1 MEKNFYARIN
11 AIIKGFERGVRKAQ
25 RLAKTSVPNEIET
38 EIKANT
44 TKFQRALT
52 RAKAMAQKW
61 REHTV
66 NLGMVTKEYTANLE
80 KAKAQVERF
89 RQHKVDL
96 KLSNEE
102 LMIKYKTTKET
113 VEAWRKHV
121 VKLDLD
127 ASPAEMALNGFKE
140 DLIELGKH
148 HFDIDSGRWKLGNKF
163 TKQFNHIEGQ
173 ARTSFGK
180 INKLMRKTW
189 HDGGRAL
196 GDFSDKMDHLAGRIR
211 SFGTVFGQQIK
222 GVIVASFQALIPII
236 AGLVPVIMAVGNA
249 LKVVTGGAI
258 ALAGAV
264 GIAAGGF
271 VGFGAMAIS
280 AIKMLNDGTLQVT
293 KETQAYQRA
302 LDGVKDTWS
311 DIIKQNQA
319 QIFNAMANG
328 LNAIKVSLKGLTPFL
343 SGVSN
348 VMEKASQDMLKWAKS
363 SKVAK
368 KFFNEMGTTGV
379 SIFADL
385 VKASGQFGSGLISMF
400 TQLMPLFK
408 WSSQWLQRLGEDF
421 NKWVNSAKGQN
432 AIKQFMEYT
441 KTNLP
446 IIGNI
451 FKNTFAGI
459 NNLLKAFGQN
469 STNIF
474 KWLEQMTAKFRE
486 WSETVGK
493 SEGFKKFVQ
502 YVEENGPVIMKL
514 IGDIVRI
521 LVAFGTAMAPIASAL
536 LKLIGA
542 VASFTA
548 SLLESH
554 PNVAR
559 FFGILTILAGAFW
572 ALLAPIMFISSV
584 LTNVFGVTL
593 LQALGHIV
601 KFMKTSSLL
610 KGILN
615 IVKGAFSL
623 LLSPIGN
630 LTRLLP
636 ILSTAFSALT
646 GPIGIIIGV
655 IVALIGIIVWLWKTN
670 EGFRNMII
678 GAWNG
683 IKEAIGN
690 AIQGII
696 DWFMQLWQ
704 NIQQT
709 LQPIIPLLQ
718 LVGNFIMQVLGGIVY
733 AAIMGVIFA
742 FQSLW
747 NAVSII
753 FTAIGGII
761 SVVVQIIVGLF
772 TILIQLLTGDFSGAW
787 ITLQT
792 TISNVM
798 NTIWS
803 TLVSIWN
810 TISQFIFN
818 TLNRILGTNITSWAQ
833 VWETIKSAMTGVMST
848 VSSGFSN
855 VVSTVISKMGQAL
868 ASIISNAAQWVASII
883 SAMTQFVQGI
893 VSGFVNVVSNVK
905 SGMENALSTI
915 RNFFSS
921 FSNVGGYLMEGLAQ
935 GIANGA
941 SSVINA
947 AKGVAEAAIGAAKRA
962 LGVHSPSRVFRSI
975 GQYVSQ
981 GLGIGIANHAYKAV
995 DAVKSIS
1002 NQMMN
1007 AFDADL
1013 EPSFDVGGLGASIAG
1028 QVDGF
1033 ITDDVRHSIQENSR
1047 PIVNI
1052 EVRNEGDLEYI
1063 RSVIKD
1069 MDAKDYYT

>member
-11 AIIKGFERGVRKAQ
+11 AIIKDFERGVRKAQ

-61 REHTV
+61 REH
-66 NLGMVTKEYTANLE
+66 K
-80 KAKAQVERF
+80 VEI
-89 RQHKVDL
+89 D
-96 KLSNEE
+96 
-102 LMIKYKTTKET
+102 
-113 VEAWRKHV
+113 A
-121 VKLDLD
+121 D
-127 ASPAEMALNGFKE
+127 ASPVKRAILTTKAL
-140 DLIELGKH
+140 LRTIRKH
-148 HFDIDSGRWKLGNKF
+148 TIKIDADVNKF
-163 TKQFNHIEGQ
+163 DVLKAKMI
-173 ARTSFGK
+173 R
-180 INKLMRKTW
+180 TW

-236 AGLVPVIMAVGNA
+236 AGLVPFIMAVGNA

-302 LDGVKDTWS
+302 LDGVKDIWS

-319 QIFNAMANG
+319 QIFNTMANG

-502 YVEENGPVIMKL
+502 YVQENGPVIMKL

-584 LTNVFGVTL
+584 LTNVFGKSLFEVSK
-593 LQALGHIV
+593 HV
-601 KFMKTSSLL
+601 FKFMKNSSLL
-610 KGILN
+610 R
-615 IVKGAFSL
+615 GAFDL
-623 LLSPIGN
+623 LKSPLSK
-630 LTRLLP
+630 LTKLFPVLGSSIAGISVP
-636 ILSTAFSALT
+636 VL
-646 GPIGIIIGV
+646 IIIGV

-772 TILIQLLTGDFSGAW
+772 TFLIQLLTGDFSGAW

-803 TLVSIWN
+803 TLTSIWDQ
-810 TISQFIFN
+810 ISTFIFN
-818 TLNRILGTNITSWAQ
+818 TLNNILGTNITSWGQ
-833 VWETIKSAMTGVMST
+833 IWSAITGFVTKIWSS
-848 VSSGFSN
+848 VSSWFSRTVEAVRQKMSEAWN
-855 VVSTVISKMGQAL
+855 AVVSKGQ
-868 ASIISNAAQWVASII
+868 QWVDSIKQTM
-883 SAMTQFVQGI
+883 SNFLSSVKQKFWDV
-893 VSGFVNVVSNVK
+893 VNACRQ
-905 SGMENALSTI
+905 GMEDAVNAI
-915 RNFFSS
+915 RNFFGK
-921 FSNVGGYLMEGLAQ
+921 FGEVGRYLMEGLAN
-935 GIANGA
+935 GIKDGIDW
-941 SSVINA
+941 VVNA
-947 AKGVAEAAIGAAKRA
+947 AKGVAERAVSAAKSA
-962 LGVHSPSRVFRSI
+962 LGIHSPSKVFKGI
-975 GQYVSQ
+975 GQFVSQ
-981 GLGIGIANHAYKAV
+981 GLGIGIANQAYKAV
-995 DAVKSIS
+995 DAVKSMS
-1002 NQMMN
+1002 NQMVN

>member
-61 REHTV
+61 REH
-66 NLGMVTKEYTANLE
+66 K
-80 KAKAQVERF
+80 VEI
-89 RQHKVDL
+89 D
-96 KLSNEE
+96 
-102 LMIKYKTTKET
+102 
-113 VEAWRKHV
+113 A
-121 VKLDLD
+121 D
-127 ASPAEMALNGFKE
+127 ASPVKRAILTTKAL
-140 DLIELGKH
+140 LRTIRKH
-148 HFDIDSGRWKLGNKF
+148 TIKIDADVNKF
-163 TKQFNHIEGQ
+163 DVLKAKMI
-173 ARTSFGK
+173 R
-180 INKLMRKTW
+180 TW

-311 DIIKQNQA
+311 DIIKQNQT
-319 QIFNAMANG
+319 QIFNTMANG

-502 YVEENGPVIMKL
+502 YVQENGPVIMKL

-548 SLLESH
+548 SLLENH

-772 TILIQLLTGDFSGAW
+772 TFLIQLLTGDFSGAW

-803 TLVSIWN
+803 TLTSIWDQ
-810 TISQFIFN
+810 ISTFIFN
-818 TLNRILGTNITSWAQ
+818 TLNNILGTNITSWGQ
-833 VWETIKSAMTGVMST
+833 IWSAITGFVTKIWNS
-848 VSSGFSN
+848 VSSWFSRTVEAVRQKMSEAWN
-855 VVSTVISKMGQAL
+855 AVVSKGQ
-868 ASIISNAAQWVASII
+868 QWVDSIKQTM
-883 SAMTQFVQGI
+883 SNFLSSVKQKFWDV
-893 VSGFVNVVSNVK
+893 VNACRQ
-905 SGMENALSTI
+905 GMEDAVNAI
-915 RNFFSS
+915 RNFFGK
-921 FSNVGGYLMEGLAQ
+921 FGEVGRYLMEGLAN
-935 GIANGA
+935 GIKDGIDW
-941 SSVINA
+941 VVNA
-947 AKGVAEAAIGAAKRA
+947 AKGVAERAVSAAKSA
-962 LGVHSPSRVFRSI
+962 LGIASPSKVFKGI
-975 GQYVSQ
+975 GQFVSQ

-995 DAVKSIS
+995 DAVKSMS
-1002 NQMMN
+1002 NQMVN

>member
-61 REHTV
+61 REH
-66 NLGMVTKEYTANLE
+66 K
-80 KAKAQVERF
+80 VEI
-89 RQHKVDL
+89 D
-96 KLSNEE
+96 
-102 LMIKYKTTKET
+102 
-113 VEAWRKHV
+113 A
-121 VKLDLD
+121 D
-127 ASPAEMALNGFKE
+127 ASPVKRAILTTKAL
-140 DLIELGKH
+140 LRTIRKH
-148 HFDIDSGRWKLGNKF
+148 TIKIDADVNKF
-163 TKQFNHIEGQ
+163 DVLKAKMI
-173 ARTSFGK
+173 R
-180 INKLMRKTW
+180 TW

-311 DIIKQNQA
+311 DIIKQNQT
-319 QIFNAMANG
+319 QIFNTMANG

-502 YVEENGPVIMKL
+502 YVQENGPVIMKL

-548 SLLESH
+548 SLLENH

-636 ILSTAFSALT
+636 ILGTVFSALT

-803 TLVSIWN
+803 TLTSIWN
-810 TISQFIFN
+810 QISTFIFN
-818 TLNRILGTNITSWAQ
+818 TLNNILGTNITSWGQ
-833 VWETIKSAMTGVMST
+833 IWSAITGFVTKIWNS
-848 VSSGFSN
+848 VSSWFSRTVEAVRQKMSEAWNAVVSKGQQWVDSIKQTMSNFLSSVKQKFWDVVNACRSGMDNAVNAIRSFFSN
-855 VVSTVISKMGQAL
+855 FSEVGSYLMQGLAAGIKNGIDWVIS
-868 ASIISNAAQWVASII
+868 
-883 SAMTQFVQGI
+883 
-893 VSGFVNVVSNVK
+893 
-905 SGMENALSTI
+905 
-915 RNFFSS
+915 
-921 FSNVGGYLMEGLAQ
+921 
-935 GIANGA
+935 
-941 SSVINA
+941 A
-947 AKGVAEAAIGAAKRA
+947 AKGVAESAVSAAKSV
-962 LGVHSPSRVFRSI
+962 LGIASPSKVFKGI
-975 GQYVSQ
+975 GQFVSQ
-981 GLGIGIANHAYKAV
+981 GLGIGIANQAYKAV
-995 DAVKSIS
+995 DAVKNVSS
-1002 NQMMN
+1002 QMMN

-1033 ITDDVRHSIQENSR
+1033 ITDDVRHSIQEANK
-1047 PIVNI
+1047 PIVN
-1052 EVRNEGDLEYI
+1052 VTVKNEGDIEYI
-1063 RSVIKD
+1063 KSTIED
-1069 MDAKDYYT
+1069 MTSWENY

>member
-1 MEKNFYARIN
+1 MEKNFFARIN
-11 AIIKGFERGVRKAQ
+11 AIIKDFERGVRKAQ

-61 REHTV
+61 R
-66 NLGMVTKEYTANLE
+66 K
-80 KAKAQVERF
+80 
-89 RQHKVDL
+89 HKVEID
-96 KLSNEE
+96 
-102 LMIKYKTTKET
+102 
-113 VEAWRKHV
+113 A
-121 VKLDLD
+121 D
-127 ASPAEMALNGFKE
+127 ASPVKRAILTTKAL
-140 DLIELGKH
+140 LRTIRKH
-148 HFDIDSGRWKLGNKF
+148 TIKIDADVNKF
-163 TKQFNHIEGQ
+163 DVLK
-173 ARTSFGK
+173 AK
-180 INKLMRKTW
+180 IIRTW

-302 LDGVKDTWS
+302 LDGVKDTWA

-502 YVEENGPVIMKL
+502 YVQENGPVIMKL

-584 LTNVFGVTL
+584 LTNMFGKSLFEVSKHVF
-593 LQALGHIV
+593 
-601 KFMKTSSLL
+601 KFMKNSSLL
-610 KGILN
+610 R
-615 IVKGAFSL
+615 GAFDL
-623 LLSPIGN
+623 LKSPLSK
-630 LTRLLP
+630 LTKLFPVLGSSIAGISVP
-636 ILSTAFSALT
+636 VL
-646 GPIGIIIGV
+646 IIIGV

-678 GAWNG
+678 NAWNG
-683 IKEAIGN
+683 IKEAIGS

-772 TILIQLLTGDFSGAW
+772 TFLIQLLTGDFSGAW

-803 TLVSIWN
+803 TLTSIWDQ
-810 TISQFIFN
+810 ISTFIFN
-818 TLNRILGTNITSWAQ
+818 TLNNILGTNITSWGQ
-833 VWETIKSAMTGVMST
+833 IWSAITGFVTKIWNS
-848 VSSGFSN
+848 VSSWFSRTVEAVRQKMSEAWN
-855 VVSTVISKMGQAL
+855 AVVSKGQ
-868 ASIISNAAQWVASII
+868 QWVDSIKQTM
-883 SAMTQFVQGI
+883 SNFLSSVKQKFWDV
-893 VSGFVNVVSNVK
+893 VNACRQ
-905 SGMENALSTI
+905 GMEDAVNAI
-915 RNFFSS
+915 RNFFGK
-921 FSNVGGYLMEGLAQ
+921 FGEVGRYLMEGLAN
-935 GIANGA
+935 GIKDGIDW
-941 SSVINA
+941 VVNA
-947 AKGVAEAAIGAAKRA
+947 AKGVAERAVSAAKSA
-962 LGVHSPSRVFRSI
+962 LGIHSPSKVFKGI
-975 GQYVSQ
+975 GQFVSQ
-981 GLGIGIANHAYKAV
+981 GLGIGIANQAYKAV
-995 DAVKSIS
+995 DAVKNMS

>member
-61 REHTV
+61 REH
-66 NLGMVTKEYTANLE
+66 K
-80 KAKAQVERF
+80 VEI
-89 RQHKVDL
+89 D
-96 KLSNEE
+96 
-102 LMIKYKTTKET
+102 
-113 VEAWRKHV
+113 A
-121 VKLDLD
+121 D
-127 ASPAEMALNGFKE
+127 ASPVKRAILTTKAL
-140 DLIELGKH
+140 LRTIRKH
-148 HFDIDSGRWKLGNKF
+148 TIKIDADVNKF
-163 TKQFNHIEGQ
+163 DVLK
-173 ARTSFGK
+173 AK
-180 INKLMRKTW
+180 IIRTW

-222 GVIVASFQALIPII
+222 GVIVASFQALIPVI

-319 QIFNAMANG
+319 QIFNTMANG

-474 KWLEQMTAKFRE
+474 KWLEQMTEKFRE

-502 YVEENGPVIMKL
+502 YVQENGPVIMKL

-548 SLLESH
+548 SLLENH

-584 LTNVFGVTL
+584 LTNVFGKSLFEVSK
-593 LQALGHIV
+593 HV
-601 KFMKTSSLL
+601 FKFMKNSSLL
-610 KGILN
+610 R
-615 IVKGAFSL
+615 GAFDL
-623 LLSPIGN
+623 LKSPLSK
-630 LTRLLP
+630 LTKLFPVLGSSIAGISVP
-636 ILSTAFSALT
+636 VL
-646 GPIGIIIGV
+646 IIIGV

-803 TLVSIWN
+803 TLTSIWDQ
-810 TISQFIFN
+810 ISTFIFN
-818 TLNRILGTNITSWAQ
+818 TLNNILGTNITSWGQ
-833 VWETIKSAMTGVMST
+833 IWSAITGFVTKIWNS
-848 VSSGFSN
+848 VSSWFSRTVEAVRQKMSEAWN
-855 VVSTVISKMGQAL
+855 AVVSKGQ
-868 ASIISNAAQWVASII
+868 QWVDSIKQTM
-883 SAMTQFVQGI
+883 SNFLSSVKQKFWDV
-893 VSGFVNVVSNVK
+893 VNACRQ
-905 SGMENALSTI
+905 GMEDAVNAI
-915 RNFFSS
+915 RNFFGK
-921 FSNVGGYLMEGLAQ
+921 FGEVGRYLMEGLAN
-935 GIANGA
+935 GIKDGIDW
-941 SSVINA
+941 VVNA
-947 AKGVAEAAIGAAKRA
+947 AKGVAERAVSAAKSA
-962 LGVHSPSRVFRSI
+962 LGIHSPSKVFKGI
-975 GQYVSQ
+975 GQFVSQ

-995 DAVKSIS
+995 DAVKSMS
-1002 NQMMN
+1002 SQMVN

-1013 EPSFDVGGLGASIAG
+1013 EPSFDVDGLGSSIAG

>member
-61 REHTV
+61 REH
-66 NLGMVTKEYTANLE
+66 K
-80 KAKAQVERF
+80 VEI
-89 RQHKVDL
+89 D
-96 KLSNEE
+96 
-102 LMIKYKTTKET
+102 
-113 VEAWRKHV
+113 A
-121 VKLDLD
+121 D
-127 ASPAEMALNGFKE
+127 ASPVKRAILTTKT
-140 DLIELGKH
+140 LLRTIRKH
-148 HFDIDSGRWKLGNKF
+148 TIKIDADVNKFDILKAKMIR
-163 TKQFNHIEGQ
+163 
-173 ARTSFGK
+173 
-180 INKLMRKTW
+180 TW

-302 LDGVKDTWS
+302 LDGVKDTWA

-502 YVEENGPVIMKL
+502 YVQENGPVIMKL

-584 LTNVFGVTL
+584 LTNMFGKSLFEVSKHVF
-593 LQALGHIV
+593 
-601 KFMKTSSLL
+601 KFMKNSSLL
-610 KGILN
+610 R
-615 IVKGAFSL
+615 GAFDL
-623 LLSPIGN
+623 LKSPLSK
-630 LTRLLP
+630 LTKLFPVLGSSIAGISVP
-636 ILSTAFSALT
+636 VL
-646 GPIGIIIGV
+646 IIIGV

-772 TILIQLLTGDFSGAW
+772 TFLIQLLTGDFSGAW

-803 TLVSIWN
+803 TLTSIWDQ
-810 TISQFIFN
+810 ISTFIFN
-818 TLNRILGTNITSWAQ
+818 TLNNILGTNITSWGQ
-833 VWETIKSAMTGVMST
+833 IWSAITGFVTKIWNS
-848 VSSGFSN
+848 VSSWFSRTVEAVRQKMSEAWN
-855 VVSTVISKMGQAL
+855 AVVSKGQ
-868 ASIISNAAQWVASII
+868 QWVDSIKQTM
-883 SAMTQFVQGI
+883 SNFLSSVKQKFWDV
-893 VSGFVNVVSNVK
+893 VNACRQ
-905 SGMENALSTI
+905 GMEDAVNAI
-915 RNFFSS
+915 RNFFGK
-921 FSNVGGYLMEGLAQ
+921 FGEVGRYLMEGLAN
-935 GIANGA
+935 GIKDGIDW
-941 SSVINA
+941 VVNA
-947 AKGVAEAAIGAAKRA
+947 AKGVAERAVSAAKSA
-962 LGVHSPSRVFRSI
+962 LGIHSPSKVFKGI
-975 GQYVSQ
+975 GQFVSQ
-981 GLGIGIANHAYKAV
+981 GLGIGIANQAYKAV
-995 DAVKSIS
+995 DAVKSMS
-1002 NQMMN
+1002 SQMVN

>member
-11 AIIKGFERGVRKAQ
+11 AIIKDFERGVRKAQ

-102 LMIKYKTTKET
+102 LMVKYKATKET

-127 ASPAEMALNGFKE
+127 ASPAEMALKGFRE

-148 HFDIDSGRWKLGNKF
+148 DFDIDSGRWKLGNKF
-163 TKQFNHIEGQ
+163 TKEFNRIEGQ

-180 INKLMRKTW
+180 INSLMRKTW

-236 AGLVPVIMAVGNA
+236 AGLVPVIMAIGNA

-271 VGFGAMAIS
+271 VAFGAMAIS
-280 AIKMLNDGTLQVT
+280 AIKMLNDGTLQAT

-302 LDGVKDTWS
+302 LDGVKSTWAS
-311 DIIKQNQA
+311 IIKQNQA
-319 QIFNAMANG
+319 QIFNTMANS
-328 LNAIKVSLKGLTPFL
+328 LNAVKVALQGLRPFF
-343 SGVSN
+343 SGISTH
-348 VMEKASQDMLKWAKS
+348 MEKASASMLKWAQTS
-363 SKVAK
+363 QVAK
-368 KFFNEMGTTGV
+368 KFFNAMGTTGV
-379 SIFADL
+379 SIFGDL
-385 VKASGQFGSGLISMF
+385 LRAGGQFGAGMVSMF

-408 WSSQWLQRLGEDF
+408 WSSQWMRRLGEDF
-421 NKWVNSAKGQN
+421 NRWVNSAKGQN

-474 KWLEQMTAKFRE
+474 KWLEQMTARFRA

-493 SEGFKKFVQ
+493 SEGFRKFVN
-502 YVEENGPVIMKL
+502 YVQENGPVIMKL

-536 LKLIGA
+536 LKVIGA
-542 VASFTA
+542 IASFTA
-548 SLLESH
+548 SLLENH

-593 LQALGHIV
+593 LQAVGYIIR
-601 KFMKTSSLL
+601 FISTGNLL
-610 KGILN
+610 KGILS
-615 IVKGAFSL
+615 IISGAFRL
-623 LLSPIGN
+623 LFSPIGN
-630 LTRLLP
+630 LVKFLP
-636 ILSTAFSALT
+636 MLGTAFTALS
-646 GPIGIIIGV
+646 GPIGWIIGI
-655 IVALIGIIVWLWKTN
+655 IVALIAIFVTLWKTN
-670 EGFRNMII
+670 EGFRNMMIQC
-678 GAWNG
+678 WND
-683 IKEAIGN
+683 IVAAVSAAISGVM
-690 AIQGII
+690 Q
-696 DWFMQLWQ
+696 WFSDLWAK
-704 NIQQT
+704 IVET
-709 LQPIIPLLQ
+709 LQPIMPLLQ
-718 LVGNFIMQVLGGIVY
+718 QLGQIFMQ
-733 AAIMGVIFA
+733 IFA
-742 FQSLW
+742 TSLPFTINVAIIAIQALWTVVQTVFQL
-747 NAVSII
+747 
-753 FTAIGGII
+753 IGMVI
-761 SVVVQIIVGLF
+761 SVAVQLIVGLF
-772 TILIQLLTGDFSGAW
+772 TALIQFLSGDVSGAW
-787 ITLQT
+787 HTLK
-792 TISNVM
+792 
-798 NTIWS
+798 
-803 TLVSIWN
+803 N
-810 TISQFIFN
+810 TISGVMETIWGTIQSIWTNISNFIFSV
-818 TLNRILGTNITSWAQ
+818 LNRILGTNITNWSQ
-833 VWETIKSAMTGVMST
+833 
-848 VSSGFSN
+848 
-855 VVSTVISKMGQAL
+855 VVSVVGQKMGQAL
-868 ASIISNAAQWVASII
+868 GYVISIGAQWVASIGQ
-883 SAMTQFVQGI
+883 AMSNFVSSVVQKFWD
-893 VSGFVNVVSNVK
+893 VVNSCR
-905 SGMENALSTI
+905 SGMDNAVSAI
-915 RNFFSS
+915 RSFFSN
-921 FSNVGGYLMEGLAQ
+921 FSEVGSYLMQGLAA
-935 GIANGA
+935 GIQNGIDW
-941 SSVINA
+941 VISA
-947 AKGVAEAAIGAAKRA
+947 AKGVAESAVSAAKSV
-962 LGVHSPSRVFRSI
+962 LGIASPSKVFKGI
-975 GQYVSQ
+975 GQFVSQ
-981 GLGIGIANHAYKAV
+981 GLGVGIANHAYKAV
-995 DAVKSIS
+995 DAVKNVSK
-1002 NQMMN
+1002 QMMS

-1033 ITDDVRHSIQENSR
+1033 ITDDVRHSIQEANK
-1047 PIVNI
+1047 PIVN
-1052 EVRNEGDLEYI
+1052 VTVKNEGDIEYI
-1063 RSVIKD
+1063 KSTIED
-1069 MDAKDYYT
+1069 MTSWENY

>member
-61 REHTV
+61 REH
-66 NLGMVTKEYTANLE
+66 K
-80 KAKAQVERF
+80 VEI
-89 RQHKVDL
+89 D
-96 KLSNEE
+96 
-102 LMIKYKTTKET
+102 
-113 VEAWRKHV
+113 A
-121 VKLDLD
+121 D
-127 ASPAEMALNGFKE
+127 ASPVKRAILTTKT
-140 DLIELGKH
+140 LLRTIRKH
-148 HFDIDSGRWKLGNKF
+148 TIKIDADVNKFDILKAKMIR
-163 TKQFNHIEGQ
+163 
-173 ARTSFGK
+173 
-180 INKLMRKTW
+180 TW

-302 LDGVKDTWS
+302 LDGVKDTWA

-432 AIKQFMEYT
+432 TIKQFMEYT

-502 YVEENGPVIMKL
+502 YVQENGPVIMKL

-584 LTNVFGVTL
+584 LTNMFGKSLFEVSKHVF
-593 LQALGHIV
+593 
-601 KFMKTSSLL
+601 KFMKNSSLL
-610 KGILN
+610 R
-615 IVKGAFSL
+615 GAFDL
-623 LLSPIGN
+623 LKSPLSK
-630 LTRLLP
+630 LTKLFPVLGSSIAGISVP
-636 ILSTAFSALT
+636 VL
-646 GPIGIIIGV
+646 IIIGV

-772 TILIQLLTGDFSGAW
+772 TFLIQLLTGDFSGAW

-803 TLVSIWN
+803 TLTSIWDQ
-810 TISQFIFN
+810 ISTFIFN
-818 TLNRILGTNITSWAQ
+818 TLNNILGTNITSWGQ
-833 VWETIKSAMTGVMST
+833 IWSAITGFVTKIWNS
-848 VSSGFSN
+848 VSSWFSRTVEAVRQKMSEAWN
-855 VVSTVISKMGQAL
+855 AVVSKGQ
-868 ASIISNAAQWVASII
+868 QWVDSIKQTM
-883 SAMTQFVQGI
+883 SNFLSSVKQKFWDV
-893 VSGFVNVVSNVK
+893 VNACRQ
-905 SGMENALSTI
+905 GMEDAVNAI
-915 RNFFSS
+915 RNFFGK
-921 FSNVGGYLMEGLAQ
+921 FGEVGRYLMEGLAN
-935 GIANGA
+935 GIKDGIDW
-941 SSVINA
+941 VVNA
-947 AKGVAEAAIGAAKRA
+947 AKGVAERAVSAAKSA
-962 LGVHSPSRVFRSI
+962 LGIHSPSKVFKGI
-975 GQYVSQ
+975 GQFVSQ
-981 GLGIGIANHAYKAV
+981 GLGIGIANQAYKAV
-995 DAVKSIS
+995 DAVKSMS
-1002 NQMMN
+1002 SQMVN

>member
-38 EIKANT
+38 DVKANI

-52 RAKAMAQKW
+52 RAKAMAKKW
-61 REHTV
+61 REHEV
-66 NLGMVTKEYTANLE
+66 KIDGDPSPIKRAIVFTKALL
-80 KAKAQVERF
+80 R
-89 RQHKVDL
+89 
-96 KLSNEE
+96 S
-102 LMIKYKTTKET
+102 I
-113 VEAWRKHV
+113 RKHT
-121 VKLDLD
+121 VKIDADVSRLDL
-127 ASPAEMALNGFKE
+127 FKRKM
-140 DLIELGKH
+140 I
-148 HFDIDSGRWKLGNKF
+148 
-163 TKQFNHIEGQ
+163 
-173 ARTSFGK
+173 
-180 INKLMRKTW
+180 KTW
-189 HDGGRAL
+189 HNGGRAL

-328 LNAIKVSLKGLTPFL
+328 LNAIKISLKGLTPFL

-502 YVEENGPVIMKL
+502 YVQENGPVIMKL

-584 LTNVFGVTL
+584 LTNVFGKSLFEVSK
-593 LQALGHIV
+593 HV
-601 KFMKTSSLL
+601 FKFMKNSSLL
-610 KGILN
+610 R
-615 IVKGAFSL
+615 GAFDL
-623 LLSPIGN
+623 LKSPLSK
-630 LTRLLP
+630 LTKLFPVLGSSIAGISVP
-636 ILSTAFSALT
+636 VL
-646 GPIGIIIGV
+646 IIIGV

-803 TLVSIWN
+803 TLTSIWDQ
-810 TISQFIFN
+810 ISTFIFN
-818 TLNRILGTNITSWAQ
+818 TLNNILGTNITSWGQ
-833 VWETIKSAMTGVMST
+833 IWSAITGFVTKIWNS
-848 VSSGFSN
+848 VSSWFSRTVEAVRQKMSEAWN
-855 VVSTVISKMGQAL
+855 AVVSKGQ
-868 ASIISNAAQWVASII
+868 QWVDSIKQTM
-883 SAMTQFVQGI
+883 SNFLSSVKQKFWDV
-893 VSGFVNVVSNVK
+893 VNACRQ
-905 SGMENALSTI
+905 GMEDAVNAI
-915 RNFFSS
+915 RNFFGK
-921 FSNVGGYLMEGLAQ
+921 FGEVGRYLMEGLAN
-935 GIANGA
+935 GIKDGIDW
-941 SSVINA
+941 VVNA
-947 AKGVAEAAIGAAKRA
+947 AKGVAERAVSAAKSA
-962 LGVHSPSRVFRSI
+962 LGIHSPSKVFKGI
-975 GQYVSQ
+975 GQFVSQ
-981 GLGIGIANHAYKAV
+981 GLGIGIANQAYKAV
-995 DAVKSIS
+995 DAVKSMS